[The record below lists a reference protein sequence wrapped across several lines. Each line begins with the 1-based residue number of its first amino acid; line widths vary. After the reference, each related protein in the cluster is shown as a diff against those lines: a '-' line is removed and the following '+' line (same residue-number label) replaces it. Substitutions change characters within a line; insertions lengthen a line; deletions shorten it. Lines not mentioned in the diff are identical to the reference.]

1 MKSTNLFAKD
11 RRFSK
16 FGWALMNVSG
26 ENESITLNR
35 VLVSV
40 LFIAYEGKKPMLIP
54 SKLSRPLRLNN
65 MVMRERLLELLSE
78 VQHYR
83 LVLITSPAGYGKTT
97 LMSQW
102 AAGQSNLG
110 WYSLDD
116 SDNQPER
123 FASYLIAAI
132 QQATQGHCVKS
143 DVLAQKHQ
151 YANLPALFAQLF
163 IELSEWKQ
171 PIFLVIDDY
180 HLIENNLIHEA
191 MRFFLRHQ
199 PENLTLTI
207 LSRHLPSLG
216 VANLRVREQLL
227 EFDSQQLAFDYQET
241 QQFFDKRLVSPL
253 GADNCKQLCND
264 VAGWATA
271 LQLIALS
278 ARQSGNT
285 AEMSAKRLSGINAS
299 HLADY
304 LVDEVLNRV
313 DQATRDFLLRSSIL
327 RSMNDG
333 LIVCLTGEDNGQQRL
348 EDIERQ
354 GLFIQ
359 RMDDSGEW
367 FCFHPLFA
375 SFLRQRCQWEMA
387 AKLPEL
393 HRAAAEGWLMQGFP
407 GEAIHHALAAGDT
420 VLLRD
425 ILLQHAWGLFNHS
438 KLSLL
443 EECMNALPYEQ
454 LLENPRLVL
463 LQAWLAQ
470 SQHRYYEVNAL
481 LNQTEQSLKQ
491 KQIIIEPEL
500 LAEFDALRAQV
511 AINDGRPDDADML
524 AEKALA
530 ALLPDN
536 EYGRIVAMSVK
547 GEVLH
552 CKGELSHALALMKQ
566 TEQLARRC
574 HVYHYA
580 LWALLQQSEILLAQ
594 GYLQAAYEIQNH
606 AFDLIRE
613 QHLEQL
619 PMHEFLLR
627 IRSQLLWCWAR
638 IDESEEAAR
647 RGLEVLSSVQP
658 QQQLQC
664 LTQLAKCSL
673 IRGDIDNARR
683 YLSRCENLLNNG
695 HYHRDWRTNTD
706 KLRVIIWQNL
716 EDSGSAIQWLV
727 QAERPESFN
736 NHFNQN
742 QWRNIARAQILLGQ
756 YEEAESILGTLNKYA
771 RELLLISDLNRNL
784 LLCNL
789 LHWQL
794 GYKAEAQAV
803 LMEALSLANRTGFI
817 SHFVLEGELMAQQ
830 LRQLIQL
837 NILPELEQHRAQ
849 RILREINRQHRHK
862 FAHFDE
868 TFVEQLLTHPDVPEL
883 IRNSPLTQREWQVLG
898 LIYSG
903 YSNDQIAAELDV
915 AATTIKTHIRNLY
928 QKMGITHRQDA
939 IQQAQHLMQI
949 MGLSV
954 ESMNI

>member
-1 MKSTNLFAKD
+1 
-11 RRFSK
+11 
-16 FGWALMNVSG
+16 
-26 ENESITLNR
+26 
-35 VLVSV
+35 
-40 LFIAYEGKKPMLIP
+40 MLIP

-65 MVMRERLLELLSE
+65 MVMRERLLEKFNE
-78 VQHYR
+78 IQDYR

-102 AAGQSNLG
+102 AAGQDHLG

-143 DVLAQKHQ
+143 EILAQKHQ
-151 YANLPALFAQLF
+151 YASLSTLFAQLF
-163 IELSEWKQ
+163 IELNEWQQ

-180 HLIENNLIHEA
+180 HLIVNGIIHEA

-199 PENLTLTI
+199 PENLTLVV

-216 VANLRVREQLL
+216 IANLRVREQLL
-227 EFDSQQLAFDYQET
+227 EVDSQQLAFDYQET
-241 QQFFDKRLVSPL
+241 QQFFAKRLANPL
-253 GADNCKQLCND
+253 EPEHCEQLCND

-285 AEMSAKRLSGINAS
+285 TESSAKRLAGINAS

-313 DQATRDFLLRSSIL
+313 DQKTRNFLLHSSIL

-333 LIVCLTGEDNGQQRL
+333 LITCLTGEENGQQRL

-393 HRAAAEGWLMQGFP
+393 HRAAVQGWLMQGYP

-420 VLLRD
+420 ILLRD
-425 ILLQHAWGLFNHS
+425 ILLQHAWELFNHS

-443 EECMNALPYEQ
+443 GECMNALPYEQ
-454 LLENPRLVL
+454 LLESPRLVL

-481 LNQTEQSLKQ
+481 LNQAEQSLKQ
-491 KQIIIEPEL
+491 KQIAIEPEL

-511 AINDGRPDDADML
+511 AMNDGRPADAEAL
-524 AEKALA
+524 AEKALEN
-530 ALLPDN
+530 LLPN
-536 EYGRIVAMSVK
+536 NQYGRIVAMSVK

-552 CKGELSHALALMKQ
+552 CNGQLVSALTLMKQ
-566 TEQLARRC
+566 TEQLARLC

-594 GYLQAAYEIQNH
+594 GYLQAAYDTQSH

-638 IDESEEAAR
+638 IDDSEEVAR
-647 RGLEVLSSVQP
+647 QGLEVLDNYQP

-673 IRGDIDNARR
+673 VRGNIDNARR
-683 YLSRCENLLNNG
+683 YLTRCENLLSNG
-695 HYHRDWRTNTD
+695 QYHRDWRTNTD
-706 KLRVIIWQNL
+706 ELRVIIWQTL
-716 EDSGSAIQWLV
+716 EDSDSLTQWLV
-727 QAERPESFN
+727 QAEQPESFC

-742 QWRNIARAQILLGQ
+742 QWRNIARAKILLDQ
-756 YEEAESILGTLNKYA
+756 HEEAESILVKLNEYA
-771 RELLLISDLNRNL
+771 RKLALVSDLNRNL

-789 LHWQL
+789 LYWQL
-794 GYKAEAQAV
+794 GRKAEAQDV
-803 LMEALSLANRTGFI
+803 LMEALNLANCTGFI
-817 SHFVLEGELMAQQ
+817 SHFVIEGELMALQ

-837 NILPELEQHRAQ
+837 NILPEMEQHRAQ

-903 YSNDQIAAELDV
+903 YSNDQIATELDV

-928 QKMGITHRQDA
+928 QKMGIAHRQEA
-939 IQQAQHLMQI
+939 IQQARKLMRM
-949 MGLSV
+949 MGLGV
-954 ESMNI
+954 